1 MWTFDKPSPLSIS
14 TWFINDPPLNNY
26 YGVNTNIIFKYSAGD
41 FGGHLHMWEIEI
53 RNSSVNI
60 KKYHHTQVHKSHVV
74 CLQVNA
80 RRIVS
85 GSRDKSVLVQDYWA
99 SVTKKQ

>member
-1 MWTFDKPSPLSIS
+1 
-14 TWFINDPPLNNY
+14 
-26 YGVNTNIIFKYSAGD
+26 
-41 FGGHLHMWEIEI
+41 MWEIEI